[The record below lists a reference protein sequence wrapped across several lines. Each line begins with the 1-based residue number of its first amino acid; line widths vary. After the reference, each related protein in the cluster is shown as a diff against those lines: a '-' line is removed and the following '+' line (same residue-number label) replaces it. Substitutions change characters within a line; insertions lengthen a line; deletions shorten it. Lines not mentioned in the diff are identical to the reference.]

1 MNLGRSPIVISPLYS
16 HNRKVVADNMDIRRV
31 FEKAEKPEIWIL
43 DSNPEDDK
51 YVLVTVSGTSGEQT
65 ALVTSKGTF
74 QTRAKNFVQ
83 APKERIVKGSDLWRR
98 QLVKVFK
105 GSGYVLLTVMLTFSI
120 LSFAGIAKARIV
132 LTESMVPTIN
142 PGDIVLSLNPERLPP
157 KVGDVATYT
166 ARRFDGSEVASFTHR
181 IISGDAKNGFVMKG
195 DNNPAPDTQ
204 KPDLGDI
211 TGVVFYTIP
220 FIGKLLTPRGLLVLV
235 PSIFG
240 LWLIL
245 DSLRN
250 EK

>member
-1 MNLGRSPIVISPLYS
+1 MTS
-16 HNRKVVADNMDIRRV
+16 IRRV
-31 FEKAEKPEIWIL
+31 FSKPSQPDIWIS
-43 DSNPEDDK
+43 DSDPSADK
-51 YVLVTVSGTSGEQT
+51 YVLVTVSGAQGEQT
-65 ALVTSKGTF
+65 VLVTSEQSFESK
-74 QTRAKNFVQ
+74 AKHFVQ
-83 APKERIVKGSDLWRR
+83 APKERIVKGGDLWRK
-98 QLVKVFK
+98 QLVKVLK
-105 GSGYVLLTVMLTFSI
+105 GSGYVLLTVMLTFSV

-132 LTESMVPTIN
+132 LTESMAPTIN

-157 KVGDVATYT
+157 SVGDVVTYT

-181 IISGDAKNGFVMKG
+181 VISGDAKTGFVMKG

-204 KPDLGDI
+204 KPTLADI

>member
-1 MNLGRSPIVISPLYS
+1 MASL
-16 HNRKVVADNMDIRRV
+16 RRV
-31 FEKAEKPEIWIL
+31 FSKPSQPDIWIS
-43 DSNPEDDK
+43 DSDPSADK
-51 YVLVTVSGTSGEQT
+51 YVLVTVSGAQGEQT
-65 ALVTSKGTF
+65 VLVTSEQSFESK
-74 QTRAKNFVQ
+74 AKHFVQ
-83 APKERIVKGSDLWRR
+83 APKERIVKGGDLWRK
-98 QLVKVFK
+98 QLAKIFK

-132 LTESMVPTIN
+132 LTESMAPTIN

-166 ARRFDGSEVASFTHR
+166 ARRFDGTEVASFTHR
-181 IISGDAKNGFVMKG
+181 VISGDAKTGFVMKG

-204 KPDLGDI
+204 RPSLADI

>member
-1 MNLGRSPIVISPLYS
+1 MES
-16 HNRKVVADNMDIRRV
+16 IRRV
-31 FEKAEKPEIWIL
+31 FTKPSQPDIWIQ
-43 DSNPEDDK
+43 DENPSSDK
-51 YVLVTVSGTSGEQT
+51 YVLVTVSGEQGEQT
-65 ALVTSKGTF
+65 VLVTYENCFESK
-74 QTRAKNFVQ
+74 AKHFVQ
-83 APKERIVKGSDLWRR
+83 APKERVVKGSDLWRR
-98 QLVKVFK
+98 QLIRASK
-105 GSGYVLLTVMLTFSI
+105 GLGYIALIVVLTFSI

-132 LTESMVPTIN
+132 LTESMVPTIK

-157 KVGDVATYT
+157 KIGDVVTYT

-181 IISGDAKNGFVMKG
+181 IISGDEKTGFVMKG

-204 KPDLGDI
+204 KPKLGDI
-211 TGVVFYTIP
+211 TGVVFYVIP

>member
-1 MNLGRSPIVISPLYS
+1 MFGPDSISGHRVELGWRNL
-16 HNRKVVADNMDIRRV
+16 KVKSLRRV
-31 FEKAEKPEIWIL
+31 FPKASQPDIWIE
-43 DSNPEDDK
+43 DSDPSPDK
-51 YVLVTVSGTSGEQT
+51 YVLVTVSGDQGEQT
-65 ALVTSKGTF
+65 VLVTSDNSF
-74 QTRAKNFVQ
+74 ESRAKHFVQ
-83 APKERIVKGSDLWRR
+83 APKERIVKGGDLWRK
-98 QLVKVFK
+98 QLGKVFT

-132 LTESMVPTIN
+132 LTESMAPTIN

-157 KVGDVATYT
+157 KVGDIATYT

-181 IISGDAKNGFVMKG
+181 IISGDEETGFVMKE

-204 KPDLGDI
+204 KPSLSDI

>member
-1 MNLGRSPIVISPLYS
+1 MASL
-16 HNRKVVADNMDIRRV
+16 RRV
-31 FEKAEKPEIWIL
+31 FSKPSQPDIWIS
-43 DSNPEDDK
+43 DSDPSTDK
-51 YVLVTVSGTSGEQT
+51 YVLVTVSGAQGEQT
-65 ALVTSKGTF
+65 VLVTSEQSFESK
-74 QTRAKNFVQ
+74 AKHFVQ
-83 APKERIVKGSDLWRR
+83 APKERIVKGGDLWRK
-98 QLVKVFK
+98 QLAKIFK

-132 LTESMVPTIN
+132 LTESMAPTIN

-166 ARRFDGSEVASFTHR
+166 ARRFDGTEVASFTHR
-181 IISGDAKNGFVMKG
+181 VISGDAKTGFVMKG

-204 KPDLGDI
+204 RPSLADI

>member
-1 MNLGRSPIVISPLYS
+1 MTSL
-16 HNRKVVADNMDIRRV
+16 RRV
-31 FEKAEKPEIWIL
+31 FPKSSQPDIWIS
-43 DSNPEDDK
+43 DSEPSSDK
-51 YVLVTVSGTSGEQT
+51 YVLITVSGVQGEQT
-65 ALVTSKGTF
+65 VLVTSENSF
-74 QTRAKNFVQ
+74 ESRAKHFVQ
-83 APKERIVKGSDLWRR
+83 APKERIVKGGDLWRK
-98 QLVKVFK
+98 QLVKVLK

-132 LTESMVPTIN
+132 LTESMAPTIN

-157 KVGDVATYT
+157 SVGDVVTYT

-181 IISGDAKNGFVMKG
+181 IISGDAKRGFVMKG
-195 DNNPAPDTQ
+195 DNNPSPDTQ
-204 KPDLGDI
+204 QPTLSDI

>member
-1 MNLGRSPIVISPLYS
+1 MASL
-16 HNRKVVADNMDIRRV
+16 RRI
-31 FEKAEKPEIWIL
+31 FSKPSQPDIWIS
-43 DSNPEDDK
+43 DSDPSADK
-51 YVLVTVSGTSGEQT
+51 YVLVTVSGAHGEQT
-65 ALVTSKGTF
+65 VLVTSEQSFESK
-74 QTRAKNFVQ
+74 AKHFVQ
-83 APKERIVKGSDLWRR
+83 APKERIVKGGDLWRK
-98 QLVKVFK
+98 QLAKIFK

-132 LTESMVPTIN
+132 LTESMAPTIN

-157 KVGDVATYT
+157 KVGDVVTYT

-181 IISGDAKNGFVMKG
+181 VISGDAKTGFVMKG
-195 DNNPAPDTQ
+195 DNKPAPDTQ
-204 KPDLGDI
+204 RPSLADI

>member
-1 MNLGRSPIVISPLYS
+1 MASL
-16 HNRKVVADNMDIRRV
+16 RRV
-31 FEKAEKPEIWIL
+31 FSKPSQPDIWIS
-43 DSNPEDDK
+43 DTDPSADR
-51 YVLVTVSGTSGEQT
+51 YVLVTVSGAQGEQT
-65 ALVTSKGTF
+65 VLVTSEQSFESK
-74 QTRAKNFVQ
+74 AKHFVQ
-83 APKERIVKGSDLWRR
+83 APKERIVKGGDLWRK
-98 QLVKVFK
+98 QLAKIFK

-132 LTESMVPTIN
+132 LTESMAPTIN

-166 ARRFDGSEVASFTHR
+166 ARRYEGTEVASFTQPL
-181 IISGDAKNGFVMKG
+181 ISGDAKTGFVMKG

-204 KPDLGDI
+204 RPSLADI

>member
-1 MNLGRSPIVISPLYS
+1 VTS
-16 HNRKVVADNMDIRRV
+16 IRRV
-31 FEKAEKPEIWIL
+31 FSKPSQPDIWIS
-43 DSNPEDDK
+43 DSDPSADK
-51 YVLVTVSGTSGEQT
+51 YVLVTVSGAQGEQT
-65 ALVTSKGTF
+65 VLVTSEQSFESK
-74 QTRAKNFVQ
+74 AKHFVQ
-83 APKERIVKGSDLWRR
+83 APKERIVKGGDLWRK
-98 QLVKVFK
+98 QLVKVLK
-105 GSGYVLLTVMLTFSI
+105 GSGYVLLTVMLTFSV

-132 LTESMVPTIN
+132 LTESMAPTIN

-157 KVGDVATYT
+157 SVGDVVTYT

-181 IISGDAKNGFVMKG
+181 VISGDAKTGFVMKG

-204 KPDLGDI
+204 KPTLADI

>member
-1 MNLGRSPIVISPLYS
+1 MASL
-16 HNRKVVADNMDIRRV
+16 RRV
-31 FEKAEKPEIWIL
+31 FSKPSQPDIWIS
-43 DSNPEDDK
+43 DSDPSTDK
-51 YVLVTVSGTSGEQT
+51 YVLVTVSGEQGEQT
-65 ALVTSKGTF
+65 VLVTSEQSFESK
-74 QTRAKNFVQ
+74 AKHFVQ
-83 APKERIVKGSDLWRR
+83 APKERIVKGGDLWRK
-98 QLVKVFK
+98 QLVRIFK

-132 LTESMVPTIN
+132 LTESMAPTIN

-157 KVGDVATYT
+157 NVGDVVTYT

-181 IISGDAKNGFVMKG
+181 VISGDAKTGFVMKG

-204 KPDLGDI
+204 KPTLADI